1 MLKTCKCFSALFA
14 ELNKQVFHDLC
25 QRSTLWKRLIM
36 YSKFNGIAPMK
47 NHIESTHPRL
57 VASGKLQTFQV
68 YNGHKV
74 HNMLTIM
81 FDPHFKSLTI
91 VENYV
96 GHGACIPITSGYD
109 ANVIIPFFMTWF
121 EILNPIA
128 WACSVGVVGLVA
140 RFSDFINIYIYIY
153 IYIYIWCGYIY
164 GRILACTSCWR
175 VIFV

>member
-1 MLKTCKCFSALFA
+1 
-14 ELNKQVFHDLC
+14 
-25 QRSTLWKRLIM
+25 
-36 YSKFNGIAPMK
+36 
-47 NHIESTHPRL
+47 
-57 VASGKLQTFQV
+57 
-68 YNGHKV
+68 
-74 HNMLTIM
+74 
-81 FDPHFKSLTI
+81 